1 VNLEGVAELFYKGKR
16 DFLGLVVQ
24 EVFDIEGFKVDSLS
38 ILKLLLEGADEKG
51 RFGKFFT
58 VEFNKKIV
66 EDVFVTLKFE
76 RKNGVEYLPY
86 EFSQRS
92 KVSFQKIKLA
102 SKYDPSEGRKNPRM
116 KNVCSIC
123 NQLTTEFILV
133 IVYGRLVV
141 RAGLILCCSRFQ
153 IKWSFS
159 GKVEVP
165 E

>member
-1 VNLEGVAELFYKGKR
+1 MNLEGVAELFYKGKR

-51 RFGKFFT
+51 RFGKFLT
-58 VEFNKKIV
+58 LEFNKKIV

-76 RKNGVEYLPY
+76 RKNGAEYLPY
-86 EFSQRS
+86 EFSRRA
-92 KVSFQKIKLA
+92 KVSFQKIKL
-102 SKYDPSEGRKNPRM
+102 SSNDPSEGRKNPRM
-116 KNVCSIC
+116 KNVCNIC

-133 IVYGRLVV
+133 IVYGKLVA
-141 RAGLILCCSRFQ
+141 RAGFIFCCNRFQ
-153 IKWSFS
+153 KKWESI

-165 E
+165 ES